1 MEKTSIE
8 RLFNIN
14 GLEKEDLES
23 INSTIKTMF
32 DIINAQQNML
42 INIKNDIDALMK
54 TETANTNI
62 LLSVNNR
69 VNELNTQFMSI
80 NSVLDSTMPTNINSY
95 NRPQQPQQSVVNRRV
110 QTQQPKPKQDTG
122 GFNPLNVGSPIAQNG
137 DTSIPLDPQQMEE
150 YRRIINNQ
158 NRVNHR

>member
-80 NSVLDSTMPTNINSY
+80 NSVLDSTMPTNINNY
-95 NRPQQPQQSVVNRRV
+95 NKPQQPQPSVVNRRV
-110 QTQQPKPKQDTG
+110 QTHQPKQDAG

-137 DTSIPLDPQQMEE
+137 DTSIPLDPQQLEE

-158 NRVNHR
+158 NRVNTR